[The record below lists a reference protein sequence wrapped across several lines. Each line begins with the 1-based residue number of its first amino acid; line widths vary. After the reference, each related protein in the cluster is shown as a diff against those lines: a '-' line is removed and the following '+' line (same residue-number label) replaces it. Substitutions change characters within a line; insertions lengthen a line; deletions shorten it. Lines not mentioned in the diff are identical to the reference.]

1 MFQNFDRLFAQLKSF
16 TNYDDSMLENYD
28 ITQEEYDNYAGH
40 YKNILEWLK
49 SERITSEEIEP
60 VSPQIDYDYEL
71 VAYSHTKIDYEYI
84 INLIQKYCY
93 FGIYK

>member
-1 MFQNFDRLFAQLKSF
+1 MSKKEKEVFVKMFQNFDRLFAQLKSF

-49 SERITSEEIEP
+49 SERITSEEINQK
-60 VSPQIDYDYEL
+60 VHKLIMI
-71 VAYSHTKIDYEYI
+71 T
-84 INLIQKYCY
+84 NLWRIVIRK
-93 FGIYK
+93 